1 MASHHA
7 SARGCPLRARLTV
20 GALIQKILRPGQ
32 GPSVSVFFVV
42 VGRFP
47 LVFGLVSY
55 PPGPILES
63 VFLWRVSVDRNL
75 PVPAIIPS
83 LFFPLDQEMATK

>member
-1 MASHHA
+1 MIF
-7 SARGCPLRARLTV
+7 SA
-20 GALIQKILRPGQ
+20 
-32 GPSVSVFFVV
+32 F
-42 VGRFP
+42 GRFP

-75 PVPAIIPS
+75 PVYEQLEARVRFERPHIHPAQH
-83 LFFPLDQEMATK
+83 LRR